1 MLELTETMS
10 PLKYRSQFFP
20 LVRERHGSRDLHT
33 LRGRVVLIDG
43 HPTWQRRK
51 DSGKPDDR
59 KGHVQFELAAGG
71 RGFYGDLTG
80 GACSGG
86 D

>member
-20 LVRERHGSRDLHT
+20 LVRERRGNRDLHT

-43 HPTWQRRK
+43 IRHGSDEETQESRVTEKVTSSLNWRR
-51 DSGKPDDR
+51 
-59 KGHVQFELAAGG
+59 VE
-71 RGFYGDLTG
+71 GDFMEI
-80 GACSGG
+80 
-86 D
+86 